1 MIELTIKTSS
11 RRASIDITK
20 QVEDAVRSAGVSE
33 GICTIYVPHTTA
45 GLTINEHA
53 DPSVIR
59 DVMNALVK
67 LTAGMEWTHLEGNSD
82 AHFLSSI
89 VGTSITIPVH
99 QSKLSLGTWQGIFF
113 MEFDGPRQR
122 KAYVQIS
129 ESVRTE

>member
-89 VGTSITIPVH
+89 VGTSITIPIH